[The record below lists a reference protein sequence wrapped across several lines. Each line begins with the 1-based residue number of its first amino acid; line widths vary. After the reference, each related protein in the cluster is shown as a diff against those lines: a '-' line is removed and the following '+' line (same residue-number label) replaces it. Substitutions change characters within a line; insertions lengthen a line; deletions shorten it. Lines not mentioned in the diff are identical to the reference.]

1 MPSAKPSTKQETQ
14 LSEQQ
19 QRHAAFHY
27 AGRDIGWL
35 LAQRAALRGS
45 HPFLLW
51 EPRSGHE
58 RRWTYAE
65 FLDTV
70 QRVGAGLHAR
80 GIGKGDRVLIHSENC
95 PEMVFAWYACAL
107 VGAISVNTNAVSV
120 ASELAYFASHAK
132 VRAAITQPKFARLVA
147 ENAGKIDWLA
157 VTPDNSGDEASE
169 SESDHPGEPFAKLV
183 GDSAQCPKRPP
194 EPFLPYGIVYTS
206 GTTSLPKA
214 VVHTHANYLWAA
226 RTAATILEM
235 GPEDVNLAM
244 MPFFHVNAQLWSTA
258 PALWAGGSVLLLP
271 RVSVSAFWPA
281 AVKHG
286 VTHMSVMPLIERGVA
301 DDPVPPGQKFK
312 ILQGGIAPRAF
323 AARLGA
329 KAIAAYGMS
338 ETVCQTIHTDTKS
351 EWPARA
357 IGRPFPG
364 YEVRIVDPET
374 GRDCEPGVPGECLVR
389 GVRGVQLF
397 LEYYENAEANAKA
410 FTDDGWFRT
419 GDIMSV
425 DESGSLIYMDRDK
438 DRLKVGGENVSA
450 SEVERVIL
458 QIAGVSEAAVIGKPD
473 PMLGAVPVAFVVRTP
488 GAPDEA
494 EIRAAIL
501 ALCESTLSKFKRPR
515 EVLFVDEFPRA
526 TLNKIAKAKLRELL
540 PKA

>member
-1 MPSAKPSTKQETQ
+1 MLTEP
-14 LSEQQ
+14 Q

-27 AGRDIGWL
+27 AGRDIAWL

-51 EPRSGHE
+51 EPRSRRE

-95 PEMVFAWYACAL
+95 PEMVFAWFACATI
-107 VGAISVNTNAVSV
+107 GALAVTTNAVSV

-132 VRAAITQPKFARLVA
+132 VRAAITQPKFARTVA

-169 SESDHPGEPFAKLV
+169 NGFPGEPFAQLM
-183 GDSAQCPKRPP
+183 GDAAQCPKRPP
-194 EPFLPYGIVYTS
+194 EPFLPAGIIY
-206 GTTSLPKA
+206 
-214 VVHTHANYLWAA
+214 NLWAA
-226 RTAATILEM
+226 STAATILEV
-235 GPEDVNLAM
+235 GPGDVTLAM
-244 MPFFHVNAQLWSTA
+244 MPFFHTNAQLWSTA
-258 PALWAGGSVLLLP
+258 PALWAGASVLLLP

-301 DDPVPPGQKFK
+301 DDPVPKGQRFK

-323 AARLGA
+323 ATRLGA

-374 GRDCEPGVPGECLVR
+374 GRDCAAGVAGECQVR

-425 DESGSLIYMDRDK
+425 DDSGSLVYMDRDK

-458 QIAGVSEAAVIGKPD
+458 QVAGVAEAAVIGKPD
-473 PMLGAVPVAFVVRTP
+473 PMLGAVPVAFVMRKT
-488 GAPDEA
+488 GAPSEQD
-494 EIRAAIL
+494 IRGAIL
-501 ALCESTLSKFKRPR
+501 ALCEATLSKFKRPR